1 MDNQKHKSFPDKEQ
15 LKATYEKRVKSWSE
29 LFAKVFKIQKIHV
42 EFLESGFQE
51 KRLHI
56 LPLTRKM
63 VQNICY

>member
-42 EFLESGFQE
+42 EFLESGFLE
-51 KRLHI
+51 KRLH
-56 LPLTRKM
+56 TY
-63 VQNICY
+63 ICTPMSKIFARS